1 MACSVELVSTV
12 VDDLAAAG
20 RLVEGVVEEER

>member
-1 MACSVELVSTV
+1 MACRIETISAV

-20 RLVEGVVEEER
+20 GLVEGVVEEER

>member
-1 MACSVELVSTV
+1 MACGIELISTV
-12 VDDLAAAG
+12 IDDLAAAG